1 MEHAAYPARIQRCV
15 EGGGAVK
22 QKLISLCLLPI
33 LAFGH
38 WAMDFDELWA
48 SSMSSL
54 TAKDYVQ
61 DGLVAMWDGEWNA
74 GWGTHDPNATVW
86 KDLVGACDLTVNGT
100 TSWGDKYAN
109 MDSATFFGGTIDP
122 VKVFTGNGVAVQTL
136 STKIGSSVNSG
147 IFAIGDNNNRHLWV
161 WESYVQGSGGMTF
174 SKFIYNTNVG
184 STYAV
189 LSVDDK
195 VLLTVSYKDGVANT
209 FVGTDSDKSVVI
221 ASNQIVGDQP
231 IYIGR
236 LPGYNTYGGK
246 IYCVRLY
253 NRALT
258 QSEIAHNYDVDKA
271 RFGL

>member
-1 MEHAAYPARIQRCV
+1 MNFLIKR
-15 EGGGAVK
+15 
-22 QKLISLCLLPI
+22 KLLSLCLLPL

-38 WAMDFDELWA
+38 WALDFDEDFAA
-48 SSMSSL
+48 SA
-54 TAKDYVQ
+54 TATVESYVQ
-61 DGLVAMWDGEWNA
+61 DGLIAMWDGEWNA
-74 GWGTHDPNATVW
+74 GRGTHDPNATVW
-86 KDLVGACDLTVNGT
+86 KDLIGDCDLTVNGT

-109 MDSATFFGGTIDP
+109 IGSATFFGGTIDP

-136 STKIGSSVNSG
+136 STKIGTSDNNGV
-147 IFAIGDNNNRHLWV
+147 FAIGDNSNRHLWI
-161 WESYVQGSGGMTF
+161 WESFAQGSGGMTF
-174 SKFIYNTNVG
+174 SKVVYNTNLG
-184 STYAV
+184 TTYPV

-195 VLLTVSYKDGVANT
+195 VLLTVSYKDGVANS
-209 FVGTDSDKSVVI
+209 FVGTDPDRSVVI

-231 IYIGR
+231 IYIGKI
-236 LPGYNTYGGK
+236 PGHNTYGGK